1 MSVARTERR
10 PRGEMSR
17 VLVIDDEAD
26 IRELIDL
33 TLVRMGLATECV
45 GSVTEARAALERD
58 VFQLCLTDM
67 RLPDGEGL
75 DIVRYITEHHPQT
88 PVVCRDQE

>member
-1 MSVARTERR
+1 
-10 PRGEMSR
+10 MSR

-45 GSVTEARAALERD
+45 GSVAEALAALEGMH
-58 VFQLCLTDM
+58 FSCA
-67 RLPDGEGL
+67 
-75 DIVRYITEHHPQT
+75 
-88 PVVCRDQE
+88 